1 MSPQP
6 QSGTHCD
13 VRDSGIRPT
22 RPPNPT
28 QAGVRLRAITPD
40 DARTGGPADEDPK
53 GGEPLAP
60 PSPKGRTASAPIT
73 DTVVRRTVIGPSG
86 TIRSTSGSTP
96 ITQGTLALNLE
107 IAPELPAVP
116 VLPAP
121 AMLRLVGSEAAP
133 EKFPDIYRW
142 APRLVQ
148 AVAEVISGDRPIGQL
163 IRWTDSDVYADLHRR
178 VRVLGLTTT
187 ATGRGSED
195 RAVVRSV
202 HVCYPK
208 PDVAEVAAHVRHG
221 GRSRAVAL
229 RLEVHRNRW
238 VCTALRIG

>member
-6 QSGTHCD
+6 QLGTLCG
-13 VRDSGIRPT
+13 VPNSESQMT
-22 RPPNPT
+22 RPRAAAQT
-28 QAGVRLRAITPD
+28 DAGMVAGPEDTPID
-40 DARTGGPADEDPK
+40 GSANGSPASGDAATVASPSRTA
-53 GGEPLAP
+53 
-60 PSPKGRTASAPIT
+60 PSPA
-73 DTVVRRTVIGPSG
+73 DTVVRRAVIGPLC
-86 TIRSTSGSTP
+86 TTNRPQSGSTP
-96 ITQGTLALNLE
+96 MTRGALALNLE

-116 VLPAP
+116 ALPPP
-121 AMLRLVGSEAAP
+121 ASLRLVGSVEASP
-133 EKFPDIYRW
+133 DKIPDIYSW

-148 AVAEVISGDRPIGQL
+148 AVAEVVSGDRPVGQL
-163 IRWTDSDVYADLHRR
+163 IRWTHSDVYADLHRR

-229 RLEVHRNRW
+229 RLEVHRGRW